1 MRIVRLTER
10 LLGFIY
16 KMTPE
21 ELLNEI
27 ENARFVATGYI
38 RDMLAEGVPLKT
50 IAARIGFSAAIVLSV
65 KQGQKVFSGEMA
77 CRIIINYNK
86 TKNTPICK
94 EEKDKDKL
102 SLSYNS
108 IEINGL

>member
-1 MRIVRLTER
+1 MPILRKGYPVL
-10 LLGFIY
+10 F

-21 ELLNEI
+21 ELLDEI
-27 ENARFVATGYI
+27 ENARYIATEFI
-38 RDMLAEGVPLKT
+38 RDMLSEDVPLKT
-50 IAARIGFSAAIVLSV
+50 IAARIGFSTAIVLSV

-94 EEKDKDKL
+94 ENGDKDKL